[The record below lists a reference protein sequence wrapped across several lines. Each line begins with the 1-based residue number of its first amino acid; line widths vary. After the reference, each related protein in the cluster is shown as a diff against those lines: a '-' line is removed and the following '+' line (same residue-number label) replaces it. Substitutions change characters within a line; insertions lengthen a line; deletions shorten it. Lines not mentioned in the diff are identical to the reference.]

1 MRGSEAGGGDL
12 VGEGTVGKKGE
23 VERFDDEEG
32 GRMVR
37 SCLRR
42 RPSEGEGEG
51 LEELPLAKRPRRR
64 RD

>member
-1 MRGSEAGGGDL
+1 M